1 MQTSDLTQGNV
12 SRLLMG
18 QALPMIWG
26 IFAVI
31 SMNLADTYFVGQLG
45 TNELAAMGFTF
56 PIVMIMSSV
65 AFGIGIGASS
75 LIARAI
81 GGKQYDEVRG
91 YTTSSIL
98 IALGIA
104 IILAIIGTLTIDP
117 VFRLLGAS
125 DAILPLIHDY
135 MNIWYLGSFLIVV
148 PMVGNSAIRSAGN
161 TKLPSYI
168 MISIAVVNVILD
180 PIFIFGW
187 FGFPVMELKGAALAT
202 IISYSVAFIVSIY
215 VLKFKLNFLAI
226 EHCYHKIWPR
236 WKAILRLAI
245 PAAASNL
252 ISPLSIAITTWLV
265 ADYSSDAVAGYG
277 IAARIESFMLIV
289 LMALS
294 AVLTPFAGQNWGAN
308 RFDRLQQAVKFS
320 FRFSWIWGIG
330 VAVVL
335 WFMAD
340 YLLGAFT
347 DNEVVLDSAK
357 SYLIIVSVTFSFL
370 GMVMMTSSVANGI
383 GNPIPALIFTLSR
396 LLVLYFPLVWLLS
409 NYYGLQGIYLATAA
423 SNLIVGGAAWYWSFK
438 KCQGKA
444 TTQTVS

>member
-12 SRLLMG
+12 SQLLIG

-45 TNELAAMGFTF
+45 TDELAAMGFTF

-75 LIARAI
+75 LISRAI
-81 GGKQYDEVRG
+81 GSNRQEEVRG

-104 IILAIIGTLTIDP
+104 IILAIIGVLTIDP
-117 VFRLLGAS
+117 VFRLLGAPDS
-125 DAILPLIHDY
+125 ILPMIHDY

-148 PMVGNSAIRSAGN
+148 PMVGNSAIRAAGN

-168 MISIAVVNVILD
+168 MIGIAVVNVILD

-187 FGFPVMELKGAALAT
+187 FGLPAMALKGAALAT
-202 IISYSVAFIVSIY
+202 IISFSMAFLASIY
-215 VLKFKLNFLAI
+215 ILKFKLNFLAI

-252 ISPLSIAITTWLV
+252 ISPLSIAITTWLF
-265 ADYSSDAVAGYG
+265 ASYSSDAVAGFG

-294 AVLTPFAGQNWGAN
+294 AVLTPFSGQNWGAN
-308 RFDRLQQAVKFS
+308 RFDRLQQAVKLS
-320 FRFSWIWGIG
+320 YRFSWIWGIG
-330 VAVVL
+330 VAAVL
-335 WFMAD
+335 WLTAD

-347 DNEVVLDSAK
+347 DNEAALASAK
-357 SYLIIVSVTFSFL
+357 SYLMIVSITFSFL
-370 GMVMMTSSVANGI
+370 GIVMMTSSVANGI
-383 GNPIPALIFTLSR
+383 GNPIPALIFTFSR
-396 LLVLYFPLVWLLS
+396 LLVLYLPLVWVLS
-409 NYYGLQGIYLATAA
+409 NFYGLQGIYFATAA
-423 SNLIVGGAAWYWSFK
+423 SNLIVGVAAWYWSSK
-438 KCQGKA
+438 KCQGDA
-444 TTQTVS
+444 AVQTAS

>member
-12 SRLLMG
+12 SRLLIG

-45 TNELAAMGFTF
+45 TDELAAMGFTF

-75 LIARAI
+75 LISRAI
-81 GGKQYDEVRG
+81 GSNRQEEVRG

-104 IILAIIGTLTIDP
+104 IILAIIGVLTIDP
-117 VFRLLGAS
+117 VFRLLGAPDS
-125 DAILPLIHDY
+125 ILPLTHDY

-148 PMVGNSAIRSAGN
+148 PMVGNSAIRAAGN

-168 MISIAVVNVILD
+168 MIGIAVVNVILD

-187 FGFPVMELKGAALAT
+187 FGLPAMALKGAALAT
-202 IISYSVAFIVSIY
+202 IISFSMAFLASIY
-215 VLKFKLNFLAI
+215 ILKFKLNFLAI

-265 ADYSSDAVAGYG
+265 ASYSSDAVAGFG

-294 AVLTPFAGQNWGAN
+294 AVLTPFSGQNWGAN
-308 RFDRLQQAVKFS
+308 RFDRLQQAVKLS
-320 FRFSWIWGIG
+320 YRFSWIWGIG
-330 VAVVL
+330 VAAVL
-335 WFMAD
+335 WLTAD

-347 DNEVVLDSAK
+347 DNEAALASAK
-357 SYLIIVSVTFSFL
+357 SYLMIVSITFSFL
-370 GMVMMTSSVANGI
+370 GIVMMTSSVANGI
-383 GNPIPALIFTLSR
+383 GNPIPALIFTFSR
-396 LLVLYFPLVWLLS
+396 LLVLYLPLVWVLS
-409 NYYGLQGIYLATAA
+409 NYYGLQGIYIATAA
-423 SNLIVGGAAWYWSFK
+423 SNLIVGVAAWYWSSK
-438 KCQGKA
+438 KCQGDA
-444 TTQTVS
+444 VVQTAS

>member
-1 MQTSDLTQGNV
+1 MQTVDLTKGSV
-12 SRLLMG
+12 PKLLSS

-45 TNELAAMGFTF
+45 TDELAAMGFTF

-81 GGKQYDEVRG
+81 GSKQNNEVRG
-91 YTTSSIL
+91 YTTSSVL

-104 IILAIIGTLTIDP
+104 IILAIVGVLTIDP
-117 VFRLLGAS
+117 VFRLLGAPDS
-125 DAILPLIHDY
+125 ILPLIHDY

-148 PMVGNSAIRSAGN
+148 PMVGNSAIRAAGN

-168 MISIAVVNVILD
+168 MIGIAVVNVILD

-187 FGFPVMELKGAALAT
+187 FGLPAMALKGAALAT
-202 IISYSVAFIVSIY
+202 IISFSVAFIASIY
-215 VLKFKLNFLAI
+215 VLKVKLNFLAI
-226 EHCYHKIWPR
+226 EHCYQKIWPR

-252 ISPLSIAITTWLV
+252 ISPLSIAITTGLV
-265 ADYSSDAVAGYG
+265 ASYSSDAVAGYG

-294 AVLTPFAGQNWGAN
+294 AVLTPFSGQNWGAN
-308 RFDRLQQAVKFS
+308 KLDRLQEAVRLS
-320 FRFSWIWGIG
+320 FRFSWIWGVG
-330 VAVVL
+330 VAALL
-335 WFMAD
+335 WLTSD

-347 DNEVVLDSAK
+347 DNEAALASAK
-357 SYLIIVSVTFSFL
+357 SYLIIVSITFSFL
-370 GMVMMTSSVANGI
+370 GMVMMTSSIANGI
-383 GNPIPALIFTLSR
+383 GNPIPALLFTVSR
-396 LLVLYFPLVWLLS
+396 LLILYLPLVWFLS
-409 NYYGLQGIYLATAA
+409 QYLGLQGIYIATAV
-423 SNLIVGGAAWYWSFK
+423 SNVIVGLGAWYWSFK
-438 KCQGKA
+438 RCQGK
-444 TTQTVS
+444 TLSVI